1 MNAILFRI
9 ALTLVIKGLEFLR
22 DRRKKM
28 TPEERLTDDQQRK
41 VNWVDNFK
49 VGE

>member
-1 MNAILFRI
+1 MNALLFRL

-22 DRRKKM
+22 DRKKGM
-28 TPEERLTDDQQRK
+28 SPSEVITDDEQRK
-41 VNWVDNFK
+41 INWVDNFK

>member
-1 MNAILFRI
+1 MNTILFRL

>member
-1 MNAILFRI
+1 MNVILFRL

-22 DRRKKM
+22 DRKKKM
-28 TPEERLTDDQQRK
+28 TPDEKLADDVQRK
-41 VNWVDNFK
+41 VDWVNDFK